1 MVAWKFF
8 EGPGNLTFRLVGAN
22 MQLQRAYM
30 TRLKFLL
37 IFDFMVYPN
46 SPTKAGLI
54 YRKSSIKPPSPTSPL
69 SLNSP
74 LGRKKFMVVV

>member
-30 TRLKFLL
+30 KFLVVC
-37 IFDFMVYPN
+37 DFMVYPN

-69 SLNSP
+69 SLSSP